1 MEKEDES
8 PGLKFIEAHEMFIEH
23 VEAGRTKIRILSVAT
38 IITAF
43 LLLASY
49 LSQLLLPFTS
59 GTRYV
64 QLDLLDPVTVVI
76 QVLLVGFIFIWLYI
90 AFVDYFFVT
99 RLGSLIEE
107 GRMMEKQL
115 EQRVFAEGTTKENLL
130 VGTSDANWTEK
141 QTGPISLEGN
151 SHPASNEAAQSER
164 PLSPRSDNQPLGE
177 GRADKDKRTRR
188 GLLKNDKQDN

>member
-23 VEAGRTKIRILSVAT
+23 VEAGRTRIRILSVAT

-64 QLDLLDPVTVVI
+64 QLDLLDPATVVI

-99 RLGSLIEE
+99 RLGSIIEE
-107 GRMMEKQL
+107 GRAMEKQL
-115 EQRVFAEGTTKENLL
+115 EQRLFAEGTTNESILA
-130 VGTSDANWTEK
+130 GASDASWTEK
-141 QTGPISLEGN
+141 QTEPISLEGN
-151 SHPASNEAAQSER
+151 RHPALNEAPQPER
-164 PLSPRSDNQPLGE
+164 QPSPWGDNQHLGE
-177 GRADKDKRTRR
+177 ARADKDKRVKR
-188 GLLKNDKQDN
+188 GER